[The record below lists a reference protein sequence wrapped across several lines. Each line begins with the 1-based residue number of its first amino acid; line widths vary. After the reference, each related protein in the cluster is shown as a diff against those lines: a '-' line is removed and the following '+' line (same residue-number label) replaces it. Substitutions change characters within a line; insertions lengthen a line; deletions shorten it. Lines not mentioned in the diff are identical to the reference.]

1 MAHSALTAGDF
12 EHDEFQGSGSFH
24 ATNGD
29 HYEGAWHAGK
39 QVLMLGVR
47 CAFSLLLCSTVMG
60 PTCWQ
65 RAASTRVSGT
75 RASGTVPVPTTTLME
90 CASIAA
96 SGNRMYASAHVVQS
110 VMCVSFNVL
119 RQLKHGR
126 GTFTYENGDR
136 YDGEFLNGKQ
146 VRFRPPSHAY
156 VITHGAISLAR
167 KGRDLDEERKCTS
180 V

>member
-1 MAHSALTAGDF
+1 MLAKG
-12 EHDEFQGSGSFH
+12 GK
-24 ATNGD
+24 
-29 HYEGAWHAGK
+29 YEGEWD
-39 QVLMLGVR
+39 QGVR
-47 CAFSLLLCSTVMG
+47 H
-60 PTCWQ
+60 
-65 RAASTRVSGT
+65 GT
-75 RASGTVPVPTTTLME
+75 GTYYYPDGVRIYRGEWKQNVRFGACCTI
-90 CASIAA
+90 C
-96 SGNRMYASAHVVQS
+96 HV
-110 VMCVSFNVL
+110 CRLTL

-156 VITHGAISLAR
+156 VIAHGAISLAR

>member
-1 MAHSALTAGDF
+1 MLAKG
-12 EHDEFQGSGSFH
+12 GK
-24 ATNGD
+24 
-29 HYEGAWHAGK
+29 YEGEWD
-39 QVLMLGVR
+39 QGVR
-47 CAFSLLLCSTVMG
+47 H
-60 PTCWQ
+60 
-65 RAASTRVSGT
+65 GT
-75 RASGTVPVPTTTLME
+75 GTYYYPDGVRIYRGEWKQNV
-90 CASIAA
+90 
-96 SGNRMYASAHVVQS
+96 RFSAHVVQS

-156 VITHGAISLAR
+156 VIAHGAISLAR